1 MISPYISWFPSKA
14 HWIAPRITA
23 SQIVHLVTDNSPS
36 TVPHMSSASS
46 TDSRPADAGS
56 GTEDALLTSSP
67 LAFGV
72 FMQRTGP
79 VLSGS
84 TSSSGSD
91 RTARPPPHKRG
102 ASSHSHSKPRSE
114 NGSVASS
121 ERSSE
126 HSCLHAQVVPQPLLT
141 APSPSPP
148 LPVNQTSSRSQSVKP
163 PNGFGAANMIDDGPA
178 LAGKMGVSEES
189 VKPEPE
195 GDSASD
201 IRVVLLTMQLQHQ
214 QELAQKDAKLAQKD
228 AMLAQTEIGKLKE
241 ELARVRELMDE
252 KLASAIAL
260 KESEVVRMAALKD
273 SEVARLTDA
282 NAYLKMLKESE
293 VTHLTALLET
303 AERDR
308 ERDRAMITSLT
319 TQLEEDRRRKR
330 RWFGFFRRSRVV
342 PK

>member
-1 MISPYISWFPSKA
+1 
-14 HWIAPRITA
+14 
-23 SQIVHLVTDNSPS
+23 
-36 TVPHMSSASS
+36 MSSASS
-46 TDSRPADAGS
+46 TDSRPGDAGT
-56 GTEDALLTSSP
+56 GTEDALLTSTP

-79 VLSGS
+79 VLPGS
-84 TSSSGSD
+84 TASSGSD

-114 NGSVASS
+114 NGGVASS

-126 HSCLHAQVVPQPLLT
+126 HSCLHAQATPVLPQSLLT
-141 APSPSPP
+141 PPSPSPP

-163 PNGFGAANMIDDGPA
+163 PNGFGAANALDDGPA
-178 LAGKMGVSEES
+178 LAGTGKVGASEGS

-214 QELAQKDAKLAQKD
+214 QELAQKDAKLAHKD

-260 KESEVVRMAALKD
+260 KESEVARMTAVKD

-282 NAYLKMLKESE
+282 NACLRSLKESE
-293 VTHLTALLET
+293 VTHLTALLESV
-303 AERDR
+303 ERDR

-319 TQLEEDRRRKR
+319 AQLEEERRRKR
-330 RWFGFFRRSRVV
+330 RWFGFLRRSRVV